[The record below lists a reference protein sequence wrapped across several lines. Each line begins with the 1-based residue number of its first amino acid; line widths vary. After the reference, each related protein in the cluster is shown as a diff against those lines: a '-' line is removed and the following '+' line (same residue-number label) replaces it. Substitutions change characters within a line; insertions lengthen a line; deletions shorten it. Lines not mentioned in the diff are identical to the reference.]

1 MYCKG
6 LLLFFLFPIMLHAQ
20 EMDLFQQIEAEN
32 PKEAMALLPDNMLFS
47 QGLLW
52 GKKGILRTTGVAPLA
67 LENREKE
74 LKIRR
79 TFLTAHQ
86 LIGYATLAGMI
97 AQGILGTQLYNGKYK
112 VKEVH
117 EVIGNLTSV
126 SYFTGA
132 SLSLFAPPP
141 LTNEKTKGLSSIK
154 AHKYLATLHFTGMIA
169 TNVLAEDNKKLH
181 RAAAFTTFAS
191 YAAAVLVFK
200 F

>member
-52 GKKGILRTTGVAPLA
+52 GKKGILRTTGIALLT

>member
-1 MYCKG
+1 
-6 LLLFFLFPIMLHAQ
+6 MLHAQ

-52 GKKGILRTTGVAPLA
+52 GKKGILRTTGVAPLT

-97 AQGILGTQLYNGKYK
+97 AQGVMGTELYKGKNFRYNAHK
-112 VKEVH
+112 TV
-117 EVIGNLTSV
+117 GNLTSI

>member
-52 GKKGILRTTGVAPLA
+52 GKKGILRTTGIAPLT

>member
-52 GKKGILRTTGVAPLA
+52 GKKGILRTTGIAPLT

-112 VKEVH
+112 VKEAH

-132 SLSLFAPPP
+132 SFSLFAPPP